1 MFRDAWRVPPSGRRT
16 GKARGRSRQGRG
28 RSPRASRPPEHKRAR
43 SGRRAAA
50 HTHRVARNAHARGPR
65 TRSHGGVGR
74 TAHPGECR
82 NVLHERTGA
91 RDCALLARRP
101 VLGRQVP
108 ARSWGKRQEEAEP
121 VGPAFP
127 QRGSRG
133 DPRGRGG
140 GLAAEGGRVGL
151 ASGRSG
157 SWAARGRYRPSVR
170 TRGARRTSTES
181 RLRTGSPRGAAQ
193 SGRGET
199 QARHPPPATRCR
211 VDGVTATRRR
221 RRRKGRALRASRRP
235 DGQSRSQERGARG
248 PPRTGAGEGAP
259 SFPCRLRSHSIN
271 APRQHRGR
279 LGAPVTPAVTLV
291 SPWSVTAKGPKPT
304 NRY

>member
-1 MFRDAWRVPPSGRRT
+1 MLGVFRPRGD
-16 GKARGRSRQGRG
+16 ARGRRVAVAGRAEGGARG
-28 RSPRASRPPEHKRAR
+28 RRGHR
-43 SGRRAAA
+43 STNGHDPGGEPQRTRTAWREMHTHAGHARAATVA
-50 HTHRVARNAHARGPR
+50 WDGPPTPGSAETSSASERV
-65 TRSHGGVGR
+65 
-74 TAHPGECR
+74 
-82 NVLHERTGA
+82 

-101 VLGRQVP
+101 VLGRRVP

-140 GLAAEGGRVGL
+140 GLAAEGGRAGL

-199 QARHPPPATRCR
+199 QARHPPPATRWTASR
-211 VDGVTATRRR
+211 PRTAAGGARDGLCARPADPT
-221 RRRKGRALRASRRP
+221 GRAEA
-235 DGQSRSQERGARG
+235 RS
-248 PPRTGAGEGAP
+248 GAP
-259 SFPCRLRSHSIN
+259 
-271 APRQHRGR
+271 AAHRGR
-279 LGAPVTPAVTLV
+279 GRGRAPRASPAAFARTPSTHLANTEDGSALP
-291 SPWSVTAKGPKPT
+291 SPWP
-304 NRY
+304 

>member
-1 MFRDAWRVPPSGRRT
+1 MLGVFRPRGD
-16 GKARGRSRQGRG
+16 ARGRRVAVAGRAEGGARG
-28 RSPRASRPPEHKRAR
+28 RRGHR
-43 SGRRAAA
+43 STNGHDPGGEPQRTRTAWREMHTHAGHARAATVA
-50 HTHRVARNAHARGPR
+50 WDGPPTPGSAETSSASERV
-65 TRSHGGVGR
+65 
-74 TAHPGECR
+74 
-82 NVLHERTGA
+82 

-101 VLGRQVP
+101 VLGRRVP

-140 GLAAEGGRVGL
+140 GLAAEGGRAGL
-151 ASGRSG
+151 ASGRPG

-193 SGRGET
+193 SGRRET

>member
-1 MFRDAWRVPPSGRRT
+1 MAVAGRAE
-16 GKARGRSRQGRG
+16 GGARGRRG
-28 RSPRASRPPEHKRAR
+28 HRSTNGHDPGGEPQRTRTAWRETHTHA
-43 SGRRAAA
+43 GHARAATVA
-50 HTHRVARNAHARGPR
+50 WDGPPTPGSAETSSASERV
-65 TRSHGGVGR
+65 
-74 TAHPGECR
+74 
-82 NVLHERTGA
+82 

-101 VLGRQVP
+101 VLGRRVP

-140 GLAAEGGRVGL
+140 GLAAEGGRAGL

-193 SGRGET
+193 SGRRET
-199 QARHPPPATRCR
+199 QARHPPPGA
-211 VDGVTATRRR
+211 
-221 RRRKGRALRASRRP
+221 GRPQP
-235 DGQSRSQERGARG
+235 DGG
-248 PPRTGAGEGAP
+248 GEGAP
-259 SFPCRLRSHSIN
+259 SFPCRVRSRSVN